1 MGKRMKFSNY
11 GLALLAGASCVAG
24 FAPIG
29 YYPVPVLALSVL
41 FVLWSLA
48 KTPREAAGLGFFFGL
63 GLFSTGVSWIY
74 VALHDYG
81 DMNFWLA
88 GPATLLFASFLSLF
102 TALAG
107 YLQARISSNTLRIAL
122 AMPAAWVLFE
132 WVRGTIFTG
141 FPWLTLGYAESNSVL
156 AGYAP
161 ILGAY
166 GVSLVAALCSG
177 LLALALR
184 EKRSRLFSIALL
196 AVILIAGASLRSVS
210 WTHPVGQPFSVA
222 LVQGNIPQDIKFNPD
237 SLNETLNIY
246 KDLVIRHPAKLTVLP
261 ETAFPMME
269 DEVPEPLMKE
279 LSQHARRNGGDIL
292 IGAFEREDGSYFNS
306 VFSTG
311 SSESQHYRKH
321 HLVIF
326 GEFIPLRPVLGWL
339 INDVLNIPMGDLA
352 RGSSTQPPLSVAGQR
367 VSVDICYEDV
377 FGEEIIGSLPDATL
391 LVNATNDAWYGDS
404 FAAAQHR
411 QMSQMRALET
421 GRMMLRA
428 TNTGETV
435 IIGTDGRVLERLPQ
449 HERAVLQGIVQ
460 GYGGETPYV
469 RFGNTS
475 TMIMIALLLAISRW
489 PAGFRIS

>member
-1 MGKRMKFSNY
+1 M
-11 GLALLAGASCVAG
+11 G
-24 FAPIG
+24 FAPID

-41 FVLWSLA
+41 FIFWSLA
-48 KTPREAAGLGFFFGL
+48 KTPREAAGLGFSFGM

-107 YLQARISSNTLRIAL
+107 YLQARISNSTLRIAL
-122 AMPAAWVLFE
+122 AMPAIWVLFE

-141 FPWLTLGYAESNSVL
+141 FPWLTLGYAQNNSVL

-166 GVSLVAALCSG
+166 GVSLVSAFCSG
-177 LLALALR
+177 LLALSWR
-184 EKRSRLFSIALL
+184 EKRSRPFAIAFL

-210 WTHPVGQPFSVA
+210 WTHPVGQPLSVA

-246 KDLVIRHPAKLTVLP
+246 RDLVLRHPAKLTVLP

-269 DEVPEPLMKE
+269 DEVPEPLIDE
-279 LSQHARRNGGDIL
+279 LSQHARKNGGDIL
-292 IGAFEREDGSYFNS
+292 IGAFERENGSYYNS
-306 VFSTG
+306 VFSIG
-311 SSESQHYRKH
+311 SSDSQHYRKH

-352 RGSSTQPPLSVAGQR
+352 RGASTQTPLSVAGQR

-377 FGEEIIGSLPDATL
+377 FGEEIIGSLPTATL

-435 IIGTDGRVLERLPQ
+435 IIGVDGRVLERLPQ
-449 HERAVLQGIVQ
+449 HERAVLQGTAQ

-469 RFGNTS
+469 RFGNAS
-475 TMIMIALLLAISRW
+475 AMIMIALMLAISRW
-489 PAGFRIS
+489 SASFKSS

>member
-1 MGKRMKFSNY
+1 MGKLMKFSKH

-24 FAPIG
+24 FAPVD
-29 YYPVPVLALSVL
+29 YYPVPVLALSLL
-41 FVLWSLA
+41 FVFWSQA
-48 KTPREAAGLGFFFGL
+48 RSPREAAGLGYSFGM
-63 GLFSTGVSWIY
+63 GLFGAGVSWIY

-88 GPATLLFASFLSLF
+88 GLATLIFSSFLSLF

-107 YLQARISSNTLRIAL
+107 YLQARTGKGTLRIAL
-122 AMPAAWVLFE
+122 AMPAAWVLLE

-141 FPWLTLGYAESNSVL
+141 FPWLTLGYAQINSAL

-166 GVSLVAALCSG
+166 GVSLVAAICAG
-177 LLALALR
+177 L
-184 EKRSRLFSIALL
+184 IALSWRERRPLPL
-196 AVILIAGASLRSVS
+196 AVLAGILIAGAFLRSVS

-246 KDLVIRHPAKLTVLP
+246 QDLVLRHPARLTVLP

-269 DEVPEPLMKE
+269 DEVPEPLMEE
-279 LSQHARRNGGDIL
+279 LSRHARKHGGDIL
-292 IGAFEREDGSYFNS
+292 IGAFERDNGSYYNS
-306 VFSTG
+306 VFSRG

-326 GEFIPLRPVLGWL
+326 GEFIPMRPILGWL

-352 RGSSTQPPLSVAGQR
+352 RGPSNQPPLSVAGQR
-367 VSVDICYEDV
+367 ISVDICYEDV

-435 IIGTDGRVLERLPQ
+435 IIGADGRMLGRLPE
-449 HERAVLQGIVQ
+449 HEKAVLQGMAR

-469 RFGNTS
+469 HFGNAS
-475 TMIMIALLLAISRW
+475 VLILIALMLSITGW
-489 PAGFRIS
+489 KAGPKRS